1 MKTSFTVMFDRGNK
15 THVVA
20 GVTSIVPN
28 LNGFLFFTEDGKH
41 YQIESCDLVDGGMS
55 AIAFE
60 YDFLDEDFE
69 DFASM
74 GMYVLHDHRKVLERK
89 SHPESKVVHY
99 YNNRSRMG
107 QPVRGRIRTE

>member
-28 LNGFLFFTEDGKH
+28 LNGFLFFTEDGEN
-41 YQIESCDLVDGGMS
+41 YQIESCDLIDGGMS
-55 AIAFE
+55 AISFE
-60 YDFLDEDFE
+60 YDYLDEDFE

-74 GMYVLHDHRKVLERK
+74 DRYVLHDHRKVQPRK
-89 SHPESKVVHY
+89 THTHKATSY
-99 YNNRSRMG
+99 YTRTTTNLG
-107 QPVRGRIRTE
+107 GAVRPRTRTK

>member
-28 LNGFLFFTEDGKH
+28 LNGFLFFTEDGKNF
-41 YQIESCDLVDGGMS
+41 QIESCDLIDGGMS

-74 GMYVLHDHRKVLERK
+74 DMYVLHDHRKHEVRPTV
-89 SHPESKVVHY
+89 SHIGALRFYKDSKLVGT
-99 YNNRSRMG
+99 S
-107 QPVRGRIRTE
+107 VRPRTK

>member
-15 THVVA
+15 TYVVA

-41 YQIESCDLVDGGMS
+41 YQVESCDLIDGGMS
-55 AIAFE
+55 AISFE
-60 YDFLDEDFE
+60 YDYLDEDFE

-74 GMYVLHDHRKVLERK
+74 DMYVLHDHRKVPERK
-89 SHPESKVVHY
+89 SQSVSRMAHY
-99 YNNRSRMG
+99 YKDKSHLG
-107 QPVRGRIRTE
+107 GTVRHRTRT